1 MKGLRRGICEPF
13 GCPRTAGR
21 LMVLKGIMLFIV
33 GGVLAR
39 SNMHVFSCL
48 CYPIFLKETK
58 VIYVHSMV
66 HAVKLDVLLFIEE
79 VERCK
84 IIVSKKTLI

>member
-21 LMVLKGIMLFIV
+21 LMVLKGIMLVIV
-33 GGVLAR
+33 GGVPAR
-39 SNMHVFSCL
+39 SNMHVFSCR

-66 HAVKLDVLLFIEE
+66 HAVKLDVLFLF
-79 VERCK
+79 RK
-84 IIVSKKTLI
+84 